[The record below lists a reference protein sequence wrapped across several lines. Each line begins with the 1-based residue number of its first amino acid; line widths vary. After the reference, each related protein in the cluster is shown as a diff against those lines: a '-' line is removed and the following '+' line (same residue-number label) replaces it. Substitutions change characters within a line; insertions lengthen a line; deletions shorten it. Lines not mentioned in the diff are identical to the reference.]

1 MINLE
6 NPSEQK
12 KGVYFALAAFG
23 MWGLVPVYFKS
34 LEHVSPLEV
43 LAHRAVWSVA
53 FLACFIVIT
62 NRMKDI
68 FTLLKRPK
76 VMYSLAISAAVIA
89 LNWLVFIW
97 AVGQDRIIEATLG
110 YFINPLI
117 NIVFGFFVFAER
129 LRKMQWLAVALAA
142 LAVTYQIALLGELP
156 WVALTLGFSFSI
168 YSVLRKKIPVD
179 SISGLF
185 IETLWLLPISLA
197 YMFWLLSNGELQF
210 LGEGDETM
218 WLLLAAGLVTSF
230 PLLAFA
236 AGARRLSLTM
246 IGLLQYIGPS
256 IAFLIAVFYY
266 NEPMDQQRI
275 VTFILIWVALL
286 IFSLEGFI
294 VQKRK
299 KRVFA

>member
-1 MINLE
+1 MIHIE
-6 NPSEQK
+6 TSTEHK

-23 MWGLVPVYFKS
+23 MWGIVPVYFKS
-34 LEHVSPLEV
+34 IEHVSPLEV
-43 LAHRAVWSVA
+43 LAHRVVWSVV
-53 FLACFIVIT
+53 FLAGFIALT
-62 NRMKDI
+62 NRMKEI
-68 FTLLKRPK
+68 YALFNRPK
-76 VMYSLAISAAVIA
+76 IIYSLAASAAVIA

-97 AVGQDRIIEATLG
+97 AVGQDRIIESTLG

-117 NIVFGFFVFAER
+117 NIVFGYFIFSER
-129 LRKMQWLAVALAA
+129 LRPMQWAAVALAA
-142 LAVTYQIALLGELP
+142 IAVTYQVILLGELP

-168 YSVLRKKIPVD
+168 YSLLRKKIPVD

-197 YMFWLLSNGELQF
+197 YMVWLLSNGNLQF
-210 LGEGDETM
+210 INEDDATM
-218 WLLLAAGLVTSF
+218 WLLLGAGLVTSF

-236 AGARRLSLTM
+236 SGARRLSLTL

-266 NEPMDQQRI
+266 DEPMNSERLI
-275 VTFILIWVALL
+275 TFILIWLALV
-286 IFSLEGFI
+286 IFSVEGLL

-299 KRVFA
+299 NG